1 MTCVFMG
8 VWWSLNVST
17 TMPKFPEYHQ
27 ITRYISWSKLLLYC
41 SHMVLTQIDWCL
53 YIHYILIYP
62 LYSDTGHT
70 SWTVHPSPAP
80 LRVSPFGVRR
90 EAKTWGPTWQRQRSD
105 GPRPTSVNK
114 QSLVMLV
121 LICCMPLHVHLYVY
135 VVCCRCTIHTE
146 HTKFVSYYCQTKVLV
161 VYKIMYRTHSIA

>member
-1 MTCVFMG
+1 MIDDLCIHGAHDG
-8 VWWSLNVST
+8 VWMCLLQCPNSPNTIKYQGWR
-17 TMPKFPEYHQ
+17 P
-27 ITRYISWSKLLLYC
+27 RYMSWSKLLLYC
-41 SHMVLTQIDWCL
+41 SRMVLTQIDWCL

-90 EAKTWGPTWQRQRSD
+90 EAKTWGPTWQSQRSD

-121 LICCMPLHVHLYVY
+121 LICWMPFACASIRICSMLQMY
-135 VVCCRCTIHTE
+135 HT
-146 HTKFVSYYCQTKVLV
+146 
-161 VYKIMYRTHSIA
+161 YRTY